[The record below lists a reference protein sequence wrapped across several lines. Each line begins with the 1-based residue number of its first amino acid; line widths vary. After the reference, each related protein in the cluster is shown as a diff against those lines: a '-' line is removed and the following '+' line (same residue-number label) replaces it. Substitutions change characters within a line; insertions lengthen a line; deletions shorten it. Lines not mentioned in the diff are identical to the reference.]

1 MKKNCRFTRTIRLLI
16 LFVFPFIFSSNTL
29 SPFRIETI
37 TLTPIVIPTE
47 RLFREEIMETINQAR
62 REKNLPALRWDE
74 SLANAAD
81 QQAAYLAKIG
91 KLTEKGLNNESAKSI
106 AADFGYGGGSSFQIE
121 QCIAMSWSDTEPSY
135 IVKNI
140 WLNQAEDRAALLN
153 EDVVHIGVG
162 ESLDVGRHRYVVAY
176 LGRLDSGTEAY
187 TPLPTYDQR
196 TPKPQ
201 LSYTPTAKMI
211 LISTPNPDGSIIHKI
226 QEGETLSEIAYAY
239 HTDWDTL
246 SNLNDLDL
254 KNPVIIEGQ
263 DLLIRPKFTQT
274 LTPTVT
280 ETPRPPTRTPRP
292 TFTTDSAAI
301 KGQPVVTPQPTETEL
316 TEWNASQILI
326 KVKPYRKMIGIMLI
340 VISACGLVFSF
351 ILRKH
356 DH

>member
-1 MKKNCRFTRTIRLLI
+1 MKKNCFLTKTIRWLL
-16 LFVFPFIFSSNTL
+16 LFTFPLIFSSSTL
-29 SPFRIETI
+29 PSFRIEAIPFTPTI
-37 TLTPIVIPTE
+37 VPTE
-47 RLFREEIMETINQAR
+47 KIFRQEVMENINQAR
-62 REKNLPALRWDE
+62 QEKKLPALQWDE
-74 SLANAAD
+74 NLANAAN

-106 AADFGYGGGSSFQIE
+106 AADFGYGGGSHFQIE

-140 WLNQAEDRAALLN
+140 WLNQTQDRAALLN
-153 EDVVHIGVG
+153 EEAVHIGVG
-162 ESLDVGRHRYVVAY
+162 ESFDVGRHRYVVVY
-176 LGRLDSGTEAY
+176 LGWLESGTEAY

-239 HTDWDTL
+239 HIDWDTL

-292 TFTTDSAAI
+292 TFTADSDAM
-301 KGQPVVTPQPTETEL
+301 KGESVVTPLPTETEFA
-316 TEWNASQILI
+316 EWNASKILSE
-326 KVKPYRKMIGIMLI
+326 VRPYQKIIGIALV
-340 VISACGLVFSF
+340 VISAFGLIFSF
-351 ILRKH
+351 IFRKH